1 MSLRGKGLRGSREP
15 SKRREQHEK
24 GQDTRST
31 RNRKPPKALGQEKTW
46 PMDSSFWLL
55 CGGRGQEKDKG
66 GREETGLGEV
76 AVGTERE
83 DKGRH
88 IEDPS
93 HVWMAQVSGCWEGG
107 GGHRGLGPSP
117 CLAYPFPG
125 ETFLH
130 RTHPLFA

>member
-31 RNRKPPKALGQEKTW
+31 GNRKPPKALSQEKTW

-66 GREETGLGEV
+66 GREETSLGEV

-88 IEDPS
+88 TEDPS
-93 HVWMAQVSGCWEGG
+93 HMGMAQVSGCWEGG
-107 GGHRGLGPSP
+107 GATQRFESKPLS
-117 CLAYPFPG
+117 CLSFSG
-125 ETFLH
+125 
-130 RTHPLFA
+130 